1 MYLPSAICRS
11 LAPVAICI
19 FTASVTLADTVTVGN
34 VDKVQAQVDATQAG
48 QKRAMAMGSEVYFK
62 DVCHSGQDA
71 RLQATLKDGT
81 QLTLG
86 ANATMVVDEF
96 VYNPLPFTSGA
107 LSVRITK
114 GAFLFVGGKV
124 EDKTG
129 AKVKIQTPIGTLG
142 VRGTTVWGGPI
153 DNGYGVIVLNGEVTV
168 TTRTGTVVLRQGQGT
183 MVFGQGRPQSPRA
196 WPADRMRRAVAS
208 ITIGNPPAAR

>member
-1 MYLPSAICRS
+1 MYLRSAICRF
-11 LAPVAICI
+11 LAPVAICT
-19 FTASVTLADTVTVGN
+19 FTANVVLADTTTVGN

-62 DVCHSGQDA
+62 DVCHSGQAA

-86 ANATMVVDEF
+86 ANATMIVDEF

-124 EDKTG
+124 EGKTG
-129 AKVKIQTPIGTLG
+129 ANVKIQTPVGTLG

-153 DNGYGVIVLNGEVTV
+153 DKGYGVIVLSGEVSL

-183 MVFGQGRPQSPRA
+183 MVFGQGRPQAAAP
-196 WPADRMRRAVAS
+196 WPEDRMKRAVGSVSFA
-208 ITIGNPPAAR
+208 PVAQ

>member
-1 MYLPSAICRS
+1 MYLRSAIYRL

-19 FTASVTLADTVTVGN
+19 FTAGFGLADTVTVGN
-34 VDKVQAQVDATQAG
+34 VDKVQAQVEATQAG
-48 QKRAMAMGSEVYFK
+48 QKRAMAVGSDVYFK
-62 DVCHSGQDA
+62 DVCHSGHEA

-107 LSVRITK
+107 LSVRVTK

-124 EDKTG
+124 EEKTG
-129 AKVKIQTPIGTLG
+129 AKVNIQTPVGTLG

-153 DNGYGVIVLNGEVTV
+153 DKGYGVIVLSGEVTL
-168 TTRTGTVVLRQGQGT
+168 TTTTGTVVLRQGQGT
-183 MVFGQGRPQSPRA
+183 MVYGQARPQSARP
-196 WPADRMRRAVAS
+196 WPADRMKRAVAS
-208 ITIGNPPAAR
+208 VTLANPPAAR

>member
-1 MYLPSAICRS
+1 MYLPSIFCRFLAPAAIC
-11 LAPVAICI
+11 A
-19 FTASVTLADTVTVGN
+19 FTANVALADVVTVGN
-34 VDKVQAQVDATQAG
+34 VDKVQAQVDATQSG
-48 QKRAMAMGSEVYFK
+48 QKREMAVGSDVYFK
-62 DVCHSGQDA
+62 DICHSGRDA

-96 VYNPLPFTSGA
+96 VYNPLPFTTGA

-129 AKVKIQTPIGTLG
+129 TNVKIQTPVGTLA

-153 DNGYGVIVLNGEVTV
+153 DNGYGVVVLSGEVTL
-168 TTRTGTVVLRQGQGT
+168 TTRTGTVTLRQGQGT
-183 MVFGQGRPQSPRA
+183 MVFGQGRPQSARP
-196 WPADRMRRAVAS
+196 WPADRMKRAVTSVSFA
-208 ITIGNPPAAR
+208 NPPAR